1 MTITVMTMMTIRTMM
16 KTRKMTIIVMISTLA
31 ARSLEVYLGERM
43 TITVVIMLR
52 ITIKTNKDN
61 VDHDENDDKNFVN
74 DDDSNNK
81 TCTVAYLRAPV
92 LSAAV

>member
-1 MTITVMTMMTIRTMM
+1 
-16 KTRKMTIIVMISTLA
+16 
-31 ARSLEVYLGERM
+31 
-43 TITVVIMLR
+43 MLR